1 VVDDLVN
8 RKALYDRFAYSQQ
21 FAQSDPWAARARRG
35 VDSNEFKPMAEL
47 TAMEPA

>member
-1 VVDDLVN
+1 MDDVAN
-8 RKALYDRFAYSQQ
+8 RKALFGRFAYSQQ

-47 TAMEPA
+47 AELEQA